1 MHHDAEIEAFYTSRA
16 WRKCRDAVLS
26 EHGGLCQICAGKG
39 LIVPAVHVHHR
50 TPLTPENLND
60 PRIALDSSNLMALC
74 SDCHAEQHRT
84 KRWRCDA
91 LGHINLGGD

>member
-74 SDCHAEQHRT
+74 EECHAAQHKR
-84 KRWRCDA
+84 KRWRCDPS
-91 LGHINLGGD
+91 GHIEIR